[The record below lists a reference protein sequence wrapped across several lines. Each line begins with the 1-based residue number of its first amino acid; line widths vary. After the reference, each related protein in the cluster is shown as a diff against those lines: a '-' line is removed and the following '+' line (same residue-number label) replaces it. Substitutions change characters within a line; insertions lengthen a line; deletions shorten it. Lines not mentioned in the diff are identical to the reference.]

1 MSSAPNPSIQA
12 ALAAFMIAD
21 RERQAQAAGREYS
34 VQDTQTVAL
43 RCGIEA
49 TQLALVVRAE
59 MLQHE
64 ASTLEAEGAIRR
76 ARGAA

>member
-1 MSSAPNPSIQA
+1 MTAPNPSIQA

-21 RERQAQAAGREYS
+21 RERLAEAAGREYS
-34 VQDTQTVAL
+34 VQDSQAVAL

-49 TQLALVVRAE
+49 TRLALVVRAE

-64 ASTLEAEGAIRR
+64 ASTLEAAGAIGR